1 MGGKIEQD
9 CEEGEEE
16 GESLIAEDGENTRGI
31 YVKRSS
37 KARRFTSLSCSSSS
51 NKILLLIILLLIS
64 MMLNLYYFVYRPMID
79 VPPASSVVHN
89 NTTGCGDNVH
99 REDAVAVVYGLVH
112 LAKTA
117 GTEING
123 ELASHFERV
132 CGNKGWSYD
141 AYQFNK
147 RVKEENSGRARINVR
162 SSSKDSVS
170 QIYKKG
176 NRGKVPNAFMDE
188 IGFEDCDYISQE
200 MSWQN
205 WASYVP
211 WQNWTSFKEMP
222 SLELHVPCRDPLAH
236 LMSQCNYR
244 HIRFNCSTDDLPLEI
259 NNCLV
264 EPGRRFSRDLE
275 KLNNTN
281 MKCFNPI
288 PIEPYL
294 EYMSGRLQRKR
305 IENTYVHRDTNK
317 KRKKNDECIWKKRD
331 VKKKVQEIML
341 KEHDVYG
348 WCNECMGSK
357 DDLLANA
364 Q

>member
-16 GESLIAEDGENTRGI
+16 GESLLAEDGENTRGI

-147 RVKEENSGRARINVR
+147 RVKEENSGGGRISASHASN
-162 SSSKDSVS
+162 DAIT

-176 NRGKVPNAFMDE
+176 NRGKVPGKFMNE
-188 IGFEDCDYISQE
+188 IGFEDCDYIALE
-200 MSWQN
+200 HGWKN
-205 WASYVP
+205 WKSYVP
-211 WQNWTSFKEMP
+211 SQNWTSFKETP

-236 LMSQCNYR
+236 LMSQCNFK
-244 HIRFNCSTDDLPLEI
+244 HIRFNCSTDDLPVEI
-259 NNCLV
+259 KNCLV
-264 EPGRRFSRDLE
+264 GANRFSRQLK
-275 KLNNTN
+275 KLHNTN
-281 MKCFNPI
+281 IKCFNPI
-288 PIEPYL
+288 PIQPYL
-294 EYMSGRLQRKR
+294 EYMSERLQRKR
-305 IENTYVHRDTNK
+305 IENAYVHRDTNQ
-317 KRKKNDECIWKKRD
+317 KRNKDDECIWTETD
-331 VKKKVQEIML
+331 IAEKVRNIML
-341 KEHDVYG
+341 KKHDLYG

-357 DDLLANA
+357 DDLLTNA